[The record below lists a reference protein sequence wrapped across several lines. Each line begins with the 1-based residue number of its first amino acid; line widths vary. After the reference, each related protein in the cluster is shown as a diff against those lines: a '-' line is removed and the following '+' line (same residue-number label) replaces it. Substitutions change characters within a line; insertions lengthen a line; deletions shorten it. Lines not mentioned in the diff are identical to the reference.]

1 MADKEFNLLDENWVR
16 VITPDC
22 EIREV
27 SLTDAILH
35 SHEYSDLCGEL
46 PTQNVAVM
54 RLLLAVLHTV
64 FSRVDK
70 DGNPAPIDD
79 EDEAFER
86 WKSLWDLKQ
95 FPEKPI
101 RSYLETQREKFWL
114 FHPERPFYQVP
125 KKDFPKK
132 CESNKEKLGTEYGAK
147 KLNGQIYEG
156 ENKLRLFPAING
168 LNKNKLS
175 YSEAAR
181 WLISLHA
188 FDDSSVKPMTKKGE
202 KSAGIGWMGKIG
214 PIAAKGNNLFETLM
228 LNFVMLTDKG
238 EPWKDEK
245 PCWELEKAISEESVP
260 ISVPDNLSELYTLQS
275 RRILL
280 KRDADGVVGYNL
292 LSGSFFEKENA
303 LIEQMTIWKPIPA
316 KTKDKSV
323 MGYEPLRHDS
333 AKQMWREFPSTFLLG
348 EHEKTHSPGI
358 VKWVSEVKYDELIDA
373 AVIVKFEICSAQYDS
388 KNASIT
394 DVFSDSLSFHRRLLE
409 EAEEGWRSAISDEIG
424 NCDKLATAVYYLA
437 KDLDSAM
444 GEKEGESYKAAKEQ
458 FYFRIDVPFRNWLES
473 IDSEWGTDEAEE
485 DRECWR
491 KTAQKIAVA
500 LGEEMVANAGEDA
513 FTGRIIKEE
522 GKAAKFYSSS
532 KALIDFRY
540 NVRKIYS

>member
-1 MADKEFNLLDENWVR
+1 MTEKEFNLLDENWVR

-86 WKSLWDLKQ
+86 WKSLWDSKQ

-125 KKDFPKK
+125 EAKI
-132 CESNKEKLGTEYGAK
+132 GTKYGAA
-147 KLNGQIYEG
+147 KLNGELS
-156 ENKLRLFPAING
+156 ESNNKIRLFTTYSG
-168 LNKNKLS
+168 KQKSVLS

-181 WLISLHA
+181 WLITLHA
-188 FDDSSVKPMTKKGE
+188 FDDSSVKHKRKKREGE
-202 KSAGIGWMGKIG
+202 KSAGVGWMGKTG
-214 PIAAKGNNLFETLM
+214 PITAKGNNLFQTLM
-228 LNFVMLTDKG
+228 LNLVMLNEGNKPWG
-238 EPWKDEK
+238 EEK
-245 PCWELEKAISEESVP
+245 PSWEKKADSRESVE
-260 ISVPDNLSELYTLQS
+260 ILLPDNLSELYTLQS
-275 RRILL
+275 RRVFLQRENGKVI
-280 KRDADGVVGYNL
+280 GYNL
-292 LSGSFFEKENA
+292 LSGSFFEKEKA
-303 LIEQMTIWKPIPA
+303 FTEQMTIWSPIRTT
-316 KTKDKSV
+316 TKDKSII
-323 MGYEPLRHDS
+323 GFKPCRHDS
-333 AKQMWREFPSTFLLG
+333 AKQMWREFPSTFISGG
-348 EHEKTHSPGI
+348 EGRIPGI
-358 VKWVSEVKYDELIDA
+358 VRWVSVLKYDDYLKESQ
-373 AVIVKFEICSAQYDS
+373 IVKFSICSAQYDS
-388 KNASIT
+388 KNASVT
-394 DVFSDSLSFHRRLLE
+394 DVFSDSLSFHKKLLE
-409 EAEEGWRSAISDEIG
+409 EANDGWRSAIADEVAR
-424 NCDKLATAVYYLA
+424 CDQLATAVYYLA

-513 FTGRIIKEE
+513 FTGRMIKDDKSDNKEY
-522 GKAAKFYSSS
+522 YSSA
-532 KALIDFRY
+532 KALLTFRSE
-540 NVRKIYS
+540 VRKIYD

>member
-1 MADKEFNLLDENWVR
+1 MTEKEFNLLDENWVR

-35 SHEYSDLCGEL
+35 SHEYSGLCGEL
-46 PTQNVAVM
+46 PTQDVAVM

-86 WKSLWDLKQ
+86 WKSLWDSKQ

-125 KKDFPKK
+125 EAKI
-132 CESNKEKLGTEYGAK
+132 GTKYGAA
-147 KLNGQIYEG
+147 KLNGELS
-156 ENKLRLFPAING
+156 ESNNKLRLFNACYG
-168 LNKNKLS
+168 KERRLLTYQS
-175 YSEAAR
+175 AAR
-181 WLISLHA
+181 WILYVNA
-188 FDDSSVKPMTKKGE
+188 YDDNSGKPKGKGPNGE
-202 KSAGIGWMGKIG
+202 KLPAVGAGWLGKLGLITAEG
-214 PIAAKGNNLFETLM
+214 RNLFETLM
-228 LNFVMLTDKG
+228 LNFVMLKDGNELWG
-238 EPWKDEK
+238 EEK
-245 PCWELEKAISEESVP
+245 PAWELEKAKAAERSE
-260 ISVPDNLSELYTLQS
+260 IALPDNPAELYTLQS
-275 RRILL
+275 RRLL
-280 KRDADGVVGYNL
+280 LIGKDGMVTGYYL
-292 LSGSFFEKENA
+292 LGGDFFNKEMA
-303 LIEQMTIWKPIPA
+303 FAEQMTIWSPIRTT
-316 KTKDKSV
+316 TKDKSII
-323 MGYEPLRHDS
+323 GFKPCRHDS
-333 AKQMWREFPSTFLLG
+333 AKQMWREFPSTFISGG
-348 EHEKTHSPGI
+348 EGRIPGI
-358 VKWVSEVKYDELIDA
+358 VRWVSVLKYDDYLKESQ
-373 AVIVKFEICSAQYDS
+373 IVKFSICSAQYDS
-388 KNASIT
+388 KNASVT

>member
-1 MADKEFNLLDENWVR
+1 MTEKEFNLLDENWVR

-27 SLTDAILH
+27 SLTDAILR

-125 KKDFPKK
+125 EAKI
-132 CESNKEKLGTEYGAK
+132 GTKYGAA
-147 KLNGQIYEG
+147 KLNGELS
-156 ENKLRLFPAING
+156 ESSNKIRLFTTYSG
-168 LNKNKLS
+168 KQKSVLS
-175 YSEAAR
+175 YPEAAR
-181 WLISLHA
+181 WVLYVNA
-188 FDDSSVKPMTKKGE
+188 YDDTSAKPKEKGLP
-202 KSAGIGWMGKIG
+202 SPGAGWLGKLGIITAEG
-214 PIAAKGNNLFETLM
+214 ENLFETLM
-228 LNFVMLTDKG
+228 LNLIMLRDGK
-238 EPWKDEK
+238 ELWAEERPN
-245 PCWELEKAISEESVP
+245 WELTKAKTAERSE
-260 ISVPDNLSELYTLQS
+260 IALPDNLSELYTLQS
-275 RRILL
+275 RRLL
-280 KRDADGVVGYNL
+280 LIRKEDVVTGYYL
-292 LSGSFFEKENA
+292 IGGDFFEKEKA
-303 LIEQMTIWKPIPA
+303 FTEQMTIWSPIRTT
-316 KTKDKSV
+316 TKDKSII
-323 MGYEPLRHDS
+323 GFKPCRHDS
-333 AKQMWREFPSTFLLG
+333 AKQMWREFPSTFISDENG
-348 EHEKTHSPGI
+348 GVRAPGI
-358 VKWVSEVKYDELIDA
+358 VKWISKLQFEEILDEKM
-373 AVIVKFEICSAQYDS
+373 VKFRICAAQYGDKDFFVS
-388 KNASIT
+388 
-394 DVFSDSLSFHRRLLE
+394 DVFSDSLSFHRGLLK
-409 EAEEGWRSAISDEIG
+409 EAGEGWISAISDEIG

-473 IDSEWGTDEAEE
+473 IDSEWGTDEAKE
-485 DRECWR
+485 DRERWR

-540 NVRKIYS
+540 NARKIYS